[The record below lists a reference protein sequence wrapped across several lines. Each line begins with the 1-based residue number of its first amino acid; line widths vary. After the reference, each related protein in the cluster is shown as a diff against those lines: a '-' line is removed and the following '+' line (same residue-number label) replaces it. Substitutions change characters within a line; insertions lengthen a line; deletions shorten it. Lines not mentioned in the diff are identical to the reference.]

1 MFHSFLLPVNS
12 MSIATPGINS
22 QLSHFSPKAKDQI
35 NSYRCEHKKIACL
48 SFCGSTRPLDPSK
61 ERLLAFIHL
70 SIPVPKVPAIN
81 NTLNLSSLC
90 KFLLFFRTNPFNL
103 VRPFPLLRKFQQE
116 LPWESCPAACS
127 AYAIHWRQSALHFTS
142 FSNFHSSWPAP
153 SPIFPSKM
161 LNAAERFVPGWS
173 GGNWLEETFLLDRR
187 TYSLV

>member
-1 MFHSFLLPVNS
+1 MLYLHLPFPAFFPSVPRILLPKKAMTSTRKEERAARMFHSFLLPVNS

-127 AYAIHWRQSALHFTS
+127 AYAIH
-142 FSNFHSSWPAP
+142 
-153 SPIFPSKM
+153 
-161 LNAAERFVPGWS
+161 
-173 GGNWLEETFLLDRR
+173 
-187 TYSLV
+187 